1 MGLALYAHHLVF
13 LGNIEKQPRK
23 PGAAC
28 LFVRRLNIAVDVDAE
43 LIAGE
48 FFLFRG
54 GLFGRH
60 GDKLRDVRILIEP
73 REEAPG
79 G

>member
-1 MGLALYAHHLVF
+1 MGIALYAHHLVF

-43 LIAGE
+43 LIAGKL
-48 FFLFRG
+48 FVFRG
-54 GLFGRH
+54 GLFGCNR
-60 GDKLRDVRILIEP
+60 DKLRDVRILIEP
-73 REEAPG
+73 REEARG